1 MAEPSGEVWLVTGCS
16 GQVGGALAARAPAHV
31 RIICPSREQ
40 FDLSAEHIEIAPLI
54 TATGASA
61 IINCAAYTNVD
72 GAEDEPAAA
81 HRINAS
87 APAALAA
94 AAAAADIP
102 IVQISTDYVFSGD
115 KPSAYVEEDA
125 TDPQNIYGQTKCD
138 GERAV
143 AASGARH
150 AILRT
155 SWVFSA
161 GGSNFVRTMLR
172 LGKDRDLLRVVA
184 DQRGCPTHAADLAD
198 AITVVAAALTSRSQ
212 DRGIWHVANG
222 GETTWCDMAQHIFA
236 RAAELGRQVPRV
248 EGIASSEYPTR
259 AARPANSR
267 LSTARLQRDFG
278 LELRSW
284 QSAVDEVVGDIIA
297 KEGRT

>member
-1 MAEPSGEVWLVTGCS
+1 MADPSSGVWLVTGGS

-31 RIICPSREQ
+31 RIVALSRDQ
-40 FDLSAEHIEIAPLI
+40 LDLAAEHIDIAPLI
-54 TATGASA
+54 AATGASA
-61 IINCAAYTNVD
+61 VINCAAYTNVD
-72 GAEDEPAAA
+72 GAEDEPAVA

-102 IVQISTDYVFSGD
+102 IVQISTDYVFAGD
-115 KPSAYVEEDA
+115 KPSAYVEEDN
-125 TDPQNIYGQTKCD
+125 TDPQNVYGRTKCD

-143 AASGARH
+143 VASGARH

-172 LGKDRDLLRVVA
+172 LGKERDLLRVVA
-184 DQRGCPTHAADLAD
+184 DQQGCPTHAADLAD
-198 AITVVAAALTSRSQ
+198 AITVVAEDLISRRKDS
-212 DRGIWHVANG
+212 GIWHVANA
-222 GETTWCDMAQHIFA
+222 GETTWYGMAQHIFG
-236 RAAELGRQVPRV
+236 RAAELGRPAPRV
-248 EGIASSEYPTR
+248 EGIASTEYPTR

-267 LSTARLQRDFG
+267 LSTARLESDFG

-284 QSAVDEVVGDIIA
+284 ETAVDEVVGDIIA